1 MFACYSIC
9 YSHAELRQ
17 HSPQNRSTSQTQG
30 PEYMVW
36 AFKEIISR
44 DVRVTKVKEFDSEK
58 HYLVTLDLW
67 SQ

>member
-36 AFKEIISR
+36 AFKEIEMLGSRKKKNLTQKSIIS
-44 DVRVTKVKEFDSEK
+44 
-58 HYLVTLDLW
+58 
-67 SQ
+67 